1 MAMDPPPPRRSSS
14 RSRRSHPTFSDL
26 RLAPLKT
33 TDDSVVHLSPV
44 LSKTPADQS
53 IESVYK
59 ANHSSY
65 LTGRSLP
72 STPGGILTRSS
83 SRKQLHGGLSRRS
96 SIYDTSFDY
105 AYTAATAPSDKV
117 PLAQK
122 SASEALLAGSEKEK
136 RQATL
141 LHGPGKTLHP
151 RSGTQIPHSRSRAPR
166 PTDDWLSHTV
176 TFTSNLL
183 AESKG
188 HSYLHSSSSH
198 LPNLLVSR
206 PGSPSSSEDDEDA
219 YRTPREHASRSYATS
234 PARSRSPLLT
244 RENTGWGSRFGSRA
258 GSGFPSRRGSQGA
271 LSSAV
276 TPFSVLP
283 PSNKNY
289 FAREFQ
295 ERGYFDAKPVRS
307 HTQDRGDD
315 VRPDFVDQ
323 GDVVAYSHEEMWD
336 DEDDEERDEEE
347 IARLA
352 STPGYG
358 FGLGSVVDRLV
369 GFSFLDDADAEAGK
383 GRDEKSDRSAR
394 DEVRKDRERMLQHE
408 ARRKST
414 VETEASSRR
423 RSEEVDIEEEKGHM
437 WNDAKW
443 LLEVAGRVLLS

>member
-1 MAMDPPPPRRSSS
+1 MDPPPPRRSNS

-33 TDDSVVHLSPV
+33 TDDSVVHPSPV
-44 LSKTPADQS
+44 PPKTPTDPS
-53 IESVYK
+53 IEFVYK

-96 SIYDTSFDY
+96 SIYDTTFDY
-105 AYTAATAPSDKV
+105 AYNAATTPSDRA
-117 PLAQK
+117 PLSQK
-122 SASEALLAGSEKEK
+122 SASEAVLAGSEQEK
-136 RQATL
+136 RQATQL
-141 LHGPGKTLHP
+141 RGPGKPLPP
-151 RSGTQIPHSRSRAPR
+151 RSGTRSGAQTPRSRSHAPR
-166 PTDDWLSHTV
+166 PDDDWLSHTV

-188 HSYLHSSSSH
+188 HSYLHSSSTH
-198 LPNLLVSR
+198 LPSLLVSR
-206 PGSPSSSEDDEDA
+206 PGSPSSSEEDEDA
-219 YRTPREHASRSYATS
+219 YRTPREHISRSYATT
-234 PARSRSPLLT
+234 PARSRSPVLT

-258 GSGFPSRRGSQGA
+258 GSGVPSRRESQGA

-295 ERGYFDAKPVRS
+295 ERGYFDSKPVHPRRS
-307 HTQDRGDD
+307 QGSDTQDRGDS

-323 GDVVAYSHEEMWD
+323 KDVLAYSRTDTWD
-336 DEDDEERDEEE
+336 DEDDERDEEE

-352 STPGYG
+352 STPSYG
-358 FGLGSVVDRLV
+358 LGLGSVVDQLV
-369 GFSFLDDADAEAGK
+369 GFSFLNDPVEDAGE
-383 GRDEKSDRSAR
+383 GRDEESDRGTR
-394 DEVRKDRERMLQHE
+394 EEVRKSRERLLQQQ

-414 VETEASSRR
+414 TARKIPEAD
-423 RSEEVDIEEEKGHM
+423 EEQGQM
-437 WNDAKW
+437 WSDAKW

>member
-1 MAMDPPPPRRSSS
+1 
-14 RSRRSHPTFSDL
+14 
-26 RLAPLKT
+26 
-33 TDDSVVHLSPV
+33 
-44 LSKTPADQS
+44 
-53 IESVYK
+53 
-59 ANHSSY
+59 
-65 LTGRSLP
+65 
-72 STPGGILTRSS
+72 
-83 SRKQLHGGLSRRS
+83 
-96 SIYDTSFDY
+96 
-105 AYTAATAPSDKV
+105 
-117 PLAQK
+117 
-122 SASEALLAGSEKEK
+122 
-136 RQATL
+136 
-141 LHGPGKTLHP
+141 
-151 RSGTQIPHSRSRAPR
+151 
-166 PTDDWLSHTV
+166 
-176 TFTSNLL
+176 
-183 AESKG
+183 
-188 HSYLHSSSSH
+188 
-198 LPNLLVSR
+198 
-206 PGSPSSSEDDEDA
+206 
-219 YRTPREHASRSYATS
+219 
-234 PARSRSPLLT
+234 
-244 RENTGWGSRFGSRA
+244 
-258 GSGFPSRRGSQGA
+258 
-271 LSSAV
+271 V